1 VNPQKYLYLSLIPE
15 ALIASMLTPE
25 EFGSYYAIGAQ
36 FNAQGEAIFFEV
48 DPNFRSDD
56 FPFDVVDERC
66 VADADGRP
74 KETVYLSIYRV
85 LERMPVSALG
95 SLFLTT
101 DDGRTLEL
109 KRCEYEPETEQAL
122 RLYQEVCPVSPMV
135 GSRLEPKDFCRF
147 MTNPESPVHVP
158 RIVFSELIVQG
169 LRTDP
174 ENGTVDDLPYPWLAH
189 LRDVL
194 KELQLEEKAS
204 KMVLRQVKQDLLYR
218 TVRSG
223 FFVGDQH
230 DFAFYRFPTVD
241 ELERDHHAWWR
252 SAQTTSQL

>member
-1 VNPQKYLYLSLIPE
+1 
-15 ALIASMLTPE
+15 MLTPE
-25 EFGSYYAIGAQ
+25 DFGSYYAIGAQ
-36 FNAQGEAIFFEV
+36 FNAQGEAIFFEI
-48 DPNFRSDD
+48 DPDFRSGD
-56 FPFDVVDERC
+56 FPFDQVDERC
-66 VADADGRP
+66 VPDADGRP

-95 SLFLTT
+95 SLFLAT

-109 KRCEYEPETEQAL
+109 KRCDYEPETERAL

-135 GSRLEPKDFCRF
+135 ASRLEPMEFCRF
-147 MTNPESPVHVP
+147 MTNSESLVHVP
-158 RIVFSELIVQG
+158 RIVFSELMLQG

-174 ENGTVDDLPYPWLAH
+174 ESGGADDLPYPSLDH

-194 KELQLEEKAS
+194 KELQVEEKES

-230 DFAFYRFPTVD
+230 DLAFYRFPTID

-252 SAQTTSQL
+252 SAQTISQL